1 MSTVTVEAVLSR
13 RQRKAF
19 LQLPWQLY
27 RDEPLWVPP
36 LRHEEVGLV
45 GYGRHPFYENAESE
59 TFLAIRDGEVCGRVA
74 AIDNRAHSEYQ
85 GEKRGFFGF
94 FECRDDPDA
103 AAALLGAARQWL
115 AERDLHDVRGPA
127 NPSLNY
133 TIGTLVEGFDVP
145 PGFMLPYNL
154 PYYGKL
160 IEGCGYRK
168 TQDLYAY
175 QGNTDKLPELV
186 AKRAS
191 VIDQMIERH
200 GITFRWMERKHLRE
214 NVREFLTI
222 FNQSLTDHW
231 GFVPISTA
239 EVDEM
244 SRGLSW
250 LLVPD
255 MAVGAEIDGR
265 LVGVCFILPD
275 YNPRLRKIRG
285 RLFPFGF
292 LRLILGKHRIKR
304 CRIVAANVLPE
315 YRLLGVGVAMIQ
327 ALRLRWQDSGIQEAE
342 FSWVAESNLLSRG
355 TLEKMGAERTKTYR
369 VYDLDR

>member
-1 MSTVTVEAVLSR
+1 MSNVTVEAVSSR

-19 LQLPWQLY
+19 LRLPWELY
-27 RDEPLWVPP
+27 RDDPRWVPP
-36 LRHEEVGLV
+36 LRREELGLI
-45 GYGRHPFYENAESE
+45 GYRSHPFYEDAESQ
-59 TFLAIRDGEVCGRVA
+59 TFLARRNGEVFGRVA
-74 AIDNRAHSEYQ
+74 AIDNCAYSEYR

-94 FECRDDPDA
+94 FECRDDPEA
-103 AAALLGAARQWL
+103 AAALLDAARQWL
-115 AERDLHDVRGPA
+115 AQRGLHDVRGPA

-133 TIGTLVEGFDVP
+133 SIGTLVEGFDLP

-154 PYYGKL
+154 PYYGAL
-160 IEGCGYRK
+160 IESCGYRK
-168 TQDLYAY
+168 THDLYAY
-175 QGNTDKLPELV
+175 EGNTQKLPEVV
-186 AKRAS
+186 ARRAEI
-191 VIDQMIERH
+191 IDQMIERH
-200 GITFRWMERKHLRE
+200 GITFRWLEHRHLRRQ
-214 NVREFLTI
+214 VREFLTI

-231 GFVPISTA
+231 GFVPISQA

-244 SRGLSW
+244 ARGLSW
-250 LLVPD
+250 LLVPE
-255 MAVGAEIDGR
+255 MGVGAEIDGR

-304 CRIVAANVLPE
+304 CRVVAANVLPE

-327 ALRLRWQDSGIQEAE
+327 ALRLRWQNSTIEDVE
-342 FSWVAESNLLSRG
+342 FSWVAESNMLSRG

>member
-1 MSTVTVEAVLSR
+1 MSNVTIEAVRSR

-19 LQLPWQLY
+19 MQLPWQLY
-27 RDEPLWVPP
+27 RDAPLWVPP
-36 LRHEEVGLV
+36 LRHEELRLV
-45 GYGRHPFYENAESE
+45 GYRPHPFYHRAESQ
-59 TFLAIRDGEVCGRVA
+59 TFLALRNGEVCGRVA
-74 AIDNRAHSEYQ
+74 AIDNQAHNEYH

-94 FECRDDPDA
+94 FECQNDAEA
-103 AAALLGAARQWL
+103 AADLLTAVRQWL
-115 AERDLHDVRGPA
+115 GRRGLHEVRGPA

-133 TIGTLVEGFDVP
+133 SIGTLVDGFEQP

-154 PYYGKL
+154 PYYGEL
-160 IEGCGYRK
+160 IEACGFKK

-175 QGNTDKLPELV
+175 QGNTGMLPTLV
-186 AKRAS
+186 AKRAA
-191 VIDQMIERH
+191 VIEQIIEH
-200 GITFRWMERKHLRE
+200 HNIAFRWMERRHLHR

-222 FNQSLTDHW
+222 FNQSLIDHW
-231 GFVPISTA
+231 GFVPISQA
-239 EVDEM
+239 EVKDM
-244 SRGLSW
+244 ARGLAW

-255 MAVGAEIDGR
+255 MAVGAEIDGK

-292 LRLILGKHRIKR
+292 LRLIRGKRHIKR

-327 ALRLRWQDSGIQEAE
+327 ALRLRWQDTGIEEAE
-342 FSWVAESNLLSRG
+342 FSWVAESNMLSRG

-369 VYDLDR
+369 VYDLDA